1 MTRSAIRTTQRR
13 TTAAANGQS
22 VRKATAPTILGPV
35 ASLERHLPADWWRDL
50 FGELYLQ
57 TDGDVVENAASTRE
71 DVDALIRVARLEP
84 THRILDLCCGQ
95 GRHTLELAARGFGK
109 VTGIDQ

>member
-1 MTRSAIRTTQRR
+1 MTRSALRTTPRR
-13 TTAAANGQS
+13 TAAANEQP
-22 VRKATAPTILGPV
+22 VRQEPPPTVLGPV

-71 DVDALIRVARLEP
+71 DVDALIRAL
-84 THRILDLCCGQ
+84 GS
-95 GRHTLELAARGFGK
+95 ELA
-109 VTGIDQ
+109 